1 VVAPSVVAMRVTIDQ
16 TPIRATEADP
26 RTDAEEQRGGCGD
39 VPATDSATASD
50 RLEVP
55 SRDEMWSRWA

>member
-1 VVAPSVVAMRVTIDQ
+1 MRVTIDQ

>member
-1 VVAPSVVAMRVTIDQ
+1 VVAPNVVAMRVTIDQ

-26 RTDAEEQRGGCGD
+26 SADTEEQKVGCAD
-39 VPATDSATASD
+39 VPATDPATASD
-50 RLEVP
+50 RVEVP

>member
-1 VVAPSVVAMRVTIDQ
+1 VVAPNVVAMLVTIDQ

-26 RTDAEEQRGGCGD
+26 SADTEEQTVGCAD

-50 RLEVP
+50 RVEVP